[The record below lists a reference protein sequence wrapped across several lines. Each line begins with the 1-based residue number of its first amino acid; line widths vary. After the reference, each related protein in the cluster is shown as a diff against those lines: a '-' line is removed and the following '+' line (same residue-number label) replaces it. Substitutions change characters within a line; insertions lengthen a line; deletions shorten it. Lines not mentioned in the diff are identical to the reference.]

1 MSTSRTPL
9 PRLSTAELVRRR
21 SAVVVVDAHGSPY
34 FSNGHIPG
42 AVNIPP
48 HRVAEL
54 APSLLPEKD
63 IPIVVYGAHP
73 NSRGADAVIRQLAAL
88 GYHDVSRYLEGKAG
102 WAEAGL
108 PLIGDAD
115 G

>member
-1 MSTSRTPL
+1 MGADYSTEQLRGRL
-9 PRLSTAELVRRR
+9 P
-21 SAVVVVDAHGSPY
+21 AVTVVEALGPS
-34 FSNGHIPG
+34 FFATGHIPG

-54 APSLLPEKD
+54 APRLLPDKAA
-63 IPIVVYGAHP
+63 PIVVYGAHRYA
-73 NSRGADAVIRQLAAL
+73 RGADVVVRRLSAL
-88 GYHDVSRYLEGKAG
+88 GYLDVSRYVDGKAG

-108 PLIGDAD
+108 RLVGDTD

>member
-1 MSTSRTPL
+1 MGPDYSTEEL
-9 PRLSTAELVRRR
+9 HGRLAT
-21 SAVVVVDAHGSPY
+21 VVVVEAVGPS
-34 FSNGHIPG
+34 FFATGHIPG

-54 APSLLPEKD
+54 APALLPEKD
-63 IPIVVYGAHP
+63 APIVVYGPHRDAP
-73 NSRGADAVIRQLAAL
+73 GADVVLRQLAAL
-88 GYHDVSRYLEGKAG
+88 GYRDVSRYADGKAG

-108 PLIGDAD
+108 PLVGDAD